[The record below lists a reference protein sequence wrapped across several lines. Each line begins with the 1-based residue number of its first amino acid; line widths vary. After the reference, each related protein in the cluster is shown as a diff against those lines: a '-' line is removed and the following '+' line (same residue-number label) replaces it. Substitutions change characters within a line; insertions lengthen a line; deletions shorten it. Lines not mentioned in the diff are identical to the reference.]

1 MYTSP
6 YIMTTPI
13 VMPVLRGVV
22 PPCVC
27 RARGAR
33 SEGRSAISDGG
44 RSAQFGRVGPAG
56 ATTGI
61 IRALVACMVKGSP
74 QAGLTK

>member
-13 VMPVLRGVV
+13 VMPVLLGVV
-22 PPCVC
+22 PSCVC

-33 SEGRSAISDGG
+33 SEGRSAISLVVDVSRNLGVPAE
-44 RSAQFGRVGPAG
+44 RVPRPVSARLMA
-56 ATTGI
+56 AIDTRTGI
-61 IRALVACMVKGSP
+61 RYTP
-74 QAGLTK
+74 Q